1 MPSYRIVLVMILLLA
16 LPGLVHADSDAPRE
30 LRERIETLVPSG
42 QASSVRETPL
52 QDLYE
57 VRFGAQVFYMSGD
70 GRYVLE
76 GELVELDSRQNL
88 TSSAR
93 SQGRQE
99 ILGDLSE
106 GGMVVFPA
114 EGESRHVI
122 TVFTDVDCPYC
133 RRLHDEVA
141 ELNEQGVTVRYLM
154 FPRSGEGTPTYDKM
168 VSIWCADD
176 RAQAMER
183 AKAGRSIDENQCET
197 PVREHLRAG
206 QMMGVNGTPA
216 ILLESGDMIPG
227 YRPAGE
233 IAQMIQ
239 HVSGGR

>member
-1 MPSYRIVLVMILLLA
+1 MPSYRIVLVMIVLLA
-16 LPGLVHADSDAPRE
+16 LPGLSHADADVPRE
-30 LRERIETLVPSG
+30 LRERIETLAPNAQVSNV
-42 QASSVRETPL
+42 SETPIEN
-52 QDLYE
+52 LYE
-57 VRFGAQVFYMSGD
+57 VRFGAQIFYMSGD

-76 GELVELDSRQNL
+76 GEMVELDTRQNL
-88 TSSAR
+88 TASAR

-99 ILGDLSE
+99 ILKDLSE
-106 GGMVVFPA
+106 DSMVVFPA
-114 EGESRHVI
+114 EGEARHAI

-141 ELNEQGVTVRYLM
+141 DLNEQGVTVRYLM
-154 FPRSGEGTPTYDKM
+154 FPRAGEGSETYEKM

-176 RAQAMER
+176 RAQAMDQ
-183 AKAGRSIDENQCET
+183 AKSGDSINRDACET

-216 ILLESGDMIPG
+216 IVLESGDMIPG

-233 IAQMIQ
+233 IVQLIQ
-239 HVSGGR
+239 HVSDGR

>member
-16 LPGLVHADSDAPRE
+16 LPGLSHADAPGE
-30 LRERIETLVPSG
+30 LRERIEALVPNA
-42 QASSVRETPL
+42 QVSSIRETPI

-57 VRFGAQVFYMSGD
+57 VRFGAQVLYMSGD

-76 GELVELDSRQNL
+76 GDLVELDTRRSL
-88 TSSAR
+88 TAAAR
-93 SQGRQE
+93 SEGRQE
-99 ILGDLSE
+99 ILGGLSE
-106 GGMVVFPA
+106 TSMVIYPA
-114 EGESRHVI
+114 EGESRHTI

-141 ELNEQGVTVRYLM
+141 KLNEDGITVRYLM
-154 FPRSGEGTPTYDKM
+154 FPRSGEGTPTYEKM
-168 VSIWCADD
+168 VSIWCSDD
-176 RAQAMER
+176 RAEAMDQV
-183 AKAGRSIDENQCET
+183 KAGRSISENPCDT
-197 PVREHLRAG
+197 PVRDHLRAG

-216 ILLESGDMIPG
+216 ILLETGDMIPG

-233 IAQMIQ
+233 IAQMID